1 VSQHA
6 TDRRLQRKLVA
17 WWILVGGL
25 AVLGFAAQASS
36 DDSPEDILYR
46 YDTALFGGV
55 FYLLILGVA
64 LAIASGLDLREV
76 FALRT
81 PRSWAAAAGIAFGLL
96 VVLLIVTA
104 LLEPVLGAGEEQGL
118 DPSGWRPERA
128 PALALNAVVTALLG
142 PLVEELL
149 FRGLGFHLLAQF
161 GDAAAIVV
169 TSIAFA
175 LTHGIAVGLPI
186 FFVIGVGLGF
196 IRSRTGSIYP
206 PFLLH
211 AGFNGLALVAGVLN

>member
-1 VSQHA
+1 MSEVVDQQ
-6 TDRRLQRKLVA
+6 RLQRKLLA

-25 AVLGFAAQASS
+25 AVLAFASQAS
-36 DDSPEDILYR
+36 EDETPRDVLYR
-46 YDTALFGGV
+46 YDTAVFAAV
-55 FYLLILGVA
+55 FYLLVLGVM
-64 LAIASGLDLREV
+64 LLIASGLDLRAT
-76 FALRT
+76 FALRQ
-81 PRSWAAAAGIAFGLL
+81 PRSWSTAAGIGVALL
-96 VVLLIVTA
+96 VTLLAVTA
-104 LLEPVLGAGEEQGL
+104 VLEPLLGAGEEQGL

-161 GDAAAIVV
+161 GTVAAVVV
-169 TSIAFA
+169 TSIAFS

-196 IRSRTGSIYP
+196 IRSRTNSIYP
-206 PFLLH
+206 AFVLH